1 MNRRGI
7 FRTIEGKRKQLK
19 DIRFTRAAGAFCLAA
34 LVLLS
39 SADTSSQLTAGPDA
53 VIDTARLVVQ
63 TGHSGSI
70 NDIAISPD
78 GRLIASAGDEGIVII
93 WEAESRRMLS
103 VLKGHSGAVKKV
115 AFSNDGMFL
124 AAGTGSREDDEPGVQ
139 DERERAGFEIRVWTV
154 PGWDEAA
161 VFRGHKGEITGLQY
175 TSDSQPLLIS
185 ASADGSVR
193 RWIGGGEVLFQAKDV
208 GPPGEEWVDP
218 ITAVAVSPDSKQIAF
233 KVGSENDIRLVSSRD
248 GSPIGKLS
256 ADYEENGHNL
266 AFTKD
271 SRFLIA
277 TSQNPFF
284 AMSTVSYEGVAEI
297 WDLKNDDAAG
307 KPVAKFG
314 GGDPRDI
321 DAVGLYGPI
330 AVSPGSASALVPCKT
345 TGGLCRLWLTA
356 AGTWNMEEF
365 ANPCF
370 NEITLFNSIELS
382 SDGKYFGWAEGI
394 ASTGGSAGGGFGED
408 ALGIARFEDL
418 AARSGDDLCSVSQ
431 FPAFAETNVTD
442 DISVLAAGEKIK
454 SGSTIWDL
462 QSSVA
467 TRFGQTVDEFSEDS
481 PYNRNPAN
489 CLIRFSRSGK
499 RAVFSKCAAEPDDE
513 SLSAGRELSVIDI
526 DSGRVI
532 YDVPLKYSDDYQA
545 EWWDTRFVRF
555 AQDDRLLV
563 VASKH
568 RISVFDIDNKQL
580 EWTAEVRSNYG
591 RYFVGGHEYAYPFAL
606 DRTGSFLVF
615 NECPPPRVD
624 GLVPCSM
631 KRVDLSTFEVR
642 KITELGC
649 SDEFLAVVP
658 NGKSVLAAEC
668 YGGQDGL
675 FLVDIESGRR
685 SGLPLSD
692 DPGDLFGFTRLEFS
706 PDGKFLLAGVKF
718 VQRVE
723 TGSEPDAGAVDGQ
736 DPGEG
741 STESRDDYPVLKLF
755 DTGSWKEVK
764 AFPGQSPDI
773 FAFSGD
779 SRYIGFSDRLRN
791 VVSLRNIGGSE
802 DIVKIAVDE
811 GIISRIAVSE
821 TGDYLFI
828 RLEDGSTKVVET
840 KGGKEVCRLFS
851 LRDGNWAVT
860 TPTGHFD
867 ASPGG
872 REMLHYVVGVETVT
886 LDQMKDRYYRP
897 GLLRS
902 IFAGEFKGTET
913 LFTSKDLYPDVTF
926 TPSLEGKRQI
936 EITLR
941 NRGGGIGPVQVL
953 VNGKEVVADARPDG
967 FDPDTR
973 EASLAVSLE
982 GAAFLPGADNRIEVV
997 ARNSEGWLTNRGTP
1011 KGSKSVE
1018 VKGSPNLEPPN
1029 VYAIVAGVSDYD
1041 GNEIDLRYAAKDA
1054 EAFAAAIE
1062 LGALGITEDPS
1073 KVHIRLLTAGGEGTQ
1088 FKIPDAKTYGASKED
1103 FKRAFDDFK
1112 AAEPEDVF
1120 VVFLSGHGISVS
1132 NGPDS
1137 RDSSYDNYL
1146 FLTEDADSNNK
1157 SFFAARLERE
1167 RKALSG
1173 EEIKELMKQNR
1184 ALKQIMI
1191 LDTCAAGAVGNS
1203 YLSRDMPSDQI
1214 RALEALKDSM
1224 GFLVLAGSSADRV
1237 SYEASSYGGLLTYSL
1252 LYGIKQEFALEDG
1265 NAYVGDLFD
1274 YAKKKV
1280 PELAKEIGIVQNPR
1294 VFGEVEGRIPMLRF
1308 SEEDRRAIKLLVKK
1322 PVIVRPVLIN
1332 RELDYDD
1339 RDLGTML
1346 ANALK
1351 DLKLSGSEG
1360 GAESPVDYFEGVGG
1374 LDAIR
1379 PSGSYH
1385 VADGKLVVRIRLI
1398 RNNRPL
1404 GEATTLEGDAG
1415 KPGELI
1421 SRLVDMIV
1429 TRATEAIR
1437 N

>member
-1 MNRRGI
+1 M
-7 FRTIEGKRKQLK
+7 
-19 DIRFTRAAGAFCLAA
+19 AFCLAA

-39 SADTSSQLTAGPDA
+39 SAETSSQLKAGSDT

-70 NDIAISPD
+70 NDIAISAD
-78 GRLIASAGDEGIVII
+78 GKLIASAGEEGIVII
-93 WEAESRRMLS
+93 WDAESKRMLR
-103 VLKGHSGAVKKV
+103 VLKGHSGPVKKL
-115 AFSNDGMFL
+115 AFSKDGKFL
-124 AAGTGSREDDEPGVQ
+124 AAGTGSREEDAPGDL

-154 PGWDEAA
+154 PGWEEAA
-161 VFRGHKGEITGLQY
+161 VLRGHTGEITGLQY
-175 TSDSQPLLIS
+175 TFDSQPVLIS
-185 ASADGSVR
+185 SSADGSVR
-193 RWIGGGEVLFQAKDV
+193 RWTGDGEVLFEAEDV
-208 GPPGEEWVDP
+208 GRPGDKRGDP
-218 ITAVAVSPDSKQIAF
+218 VTAVAVSPDSKQIAF
-233 KVGSENDIRLVSSRD
+233 KVESENEIRLVSSRD
-248 GSPIGKLS
+248 GSHIRKL
-256 ADYEENGHNL
+256 DVVYEENGHNL
-266 AFTKD
+266 AFTHD

-277 TSQNPFF
+277 TSQNPYF
-284 AMSTVSYEGVAEI
+284 AMSAVSYEGIAEI
-297 WDLKNDDAAG
+297 WDLKNDGAG
-307 KPVAKFG
+307 GRPVASFG

-330 AVSPGSASALVPCKT
+330 AVSPDSVSALVPCKT
-345 TGGLCRLWLTA
+345 TGGLCRIWLTK
-356 AGTWNMEEF
+356 AGNWNMEEF

-370 NEITLFNSIELS
+370 NEITQFNSINLS

-394 ASTGGSAGGGFGED
+394 ASTGGSAGGGFGEE
-408 ALGIARFEDL
+408 ALGIARIEDL
-418 AARSGDDLCSVSQ
+418 ASRSGGDSCSDSQ
-431 FPAFAETNVTD
+431 FPAFAETNVTAD
-442 DISVLAAGEKIK
+442 LLVLGAGEKIQ
-454 SGSTIWDL
+454 SGGTIWDL
-462 QSSVA
+462 KSSIS
-467 TRFGQTVDEFSEDS
+467 THFGQTVDDFSEDS
-481 PYNRNPAN
+481 PFNRNPTN
-489 CLIRFSRSGK
+489 CLTRFSRSGK
-499 RAVFSKCAAEPDDE
+499 RAVYSKCAAEPDDE
-513 SLSAGRELSVIDI
+513 DFSAGRELSVVDV

-532 YDVPLKYSDDYQA
+532 YDVPLKHSDDYQA

-568 RISVFDIDNKQL
+568 RISVFNVDDKRL
-580 EWTAEVRSNYG
+580 EWTAEVRSDYG
-591 RYFVGGHEYAYPFAL
+591 RYFAGGHEYAYPYAL

-615 NECPPPRVD
+615 NECPPPQ
-624 GLVPCSM
+624 GNSAVPCSM
-631 KRVDLSTFEVR
+631 KRVDLRTFEVR
-642 KITELGC
+642 NITELGC
-649 SDEFLAVVP
+649 SNEFLAVVP
-658 NGKSVLAAEC
+658 NGKSVLAEEC
-668 YGGQDGL
+668 YGGQNGL
-675 FLVDIESGRR
+675 LIVDIDTGRR
-685 SGLPLSD
+685 SRLPLSD

-706 PDGKFLLAGVKF
+706 PDGKFLLAGVNL
-718 VQRVE
+718 VRLLE
-723 TGSEPDAGAVDGQ
+723 TGSEPEAGV

-741 STESRDDYPVLKLF
+741 ISGIGDDYPVLKLF
-755 DTGSWKEVK
+755 DTDSWKEVK
-764 AFPGQSPDI
+764 AFPGQSPEI

-779 SRYIGFSDRLRN
+779 SRYVAFSDRLRK
-791 VVSLRNIGGSE
+791 VVSLREIGRGE
-802 DIVKIAVDE
+802 DISKIAVDE

-821 TGDYLFI
+821 TGDYVFI

-902 IFAGEFKGTET
+902 IFEGEFRGTET
-913 LFTSKDLYPDVTF
+913 LFTSNDLFPEVSF
-926 TPSLEGKRQI
+926 TPRLEGKKQV
-936 EITLR
+936 EISLR

-953 VNGKEVVADARPDG
+953 VNGKEVVADARPEG
-967 FDPDTR
+967 FDPGTR
-973 EASLAVSLE
+973 ETLLTASLE
-982 GAAFLPGADNRIEVV
+982 GASLLPGADNSIEVI
-997 ARNSEGWLTNRGTP
+997 ARNAEGWLTNRGTP

-1018 VKGSPNLEPPN
+1018 VKGSPNLERPN

-1041 GNEIDLRYAAKDA
+1041 GTEIDLRYAARDA

-1073 KVHIRLLTAGGEGTQ
+1073 KVHIRLLTAGGEGAE
-1088 FKIPDAKTYGASKED
+1088 FRIPDAKIYGATKED
-1103 FKRAFDDFK
+1103 LKQAFRDFE
-1112 AAEPEDVF
+1112 AARPEDIF
-1120 VVFLSGHGISVS
+1120 VVFLSGHGISIS
-1132 NGPDS
+1132 LGPDS

-1146 FLTEDADSNNK
+1146 FLTQDADTNNK
-1157 SFFAARLERE
+1157 NFFAARLERE
-1167 RKALSG
+1167 KKALSG

-1203 YLSRDMPSDQI
+1203 YLSRDIPSDQI

-1294 VFGEVEGRIPMLRF
+1294 VFGEIEGRIPMLRF
-1308 SEEDRRAIKLLVKK
+1308 SEEDRKAIKLQVRK
-1322 PVIVRPVLIN
+1322 PVISRPVLIN
-1332 RELDYDD
+1332 RDLDYDD
-1339 RDLGTML
+1339 LNLGTML
-1346 ANALK
+1346 ATALK
-1351 DLKLSGSEG
+1351 DLKFSESKDSG
-1360 GAESPVDYFEGVGG
+1360 ESPVDYFEGVGG
-1374 LDAIR
+1374 LDAIS
-1379 PSGSYH
+1379 PSGSYY
-1385 VADGKLVVRIRLI
+1385 VTEGRLVIRIRLI

-1404 GEATTLEGDAG
+1404 GEATTLEGNAG
-1415 KPGELI
+1415 NPGELI
-1421 SRLVDMIV
+1421 SRLVDLIV
-1429 TRATEAIR
+1429 SRAAQTTG